1 MGLFTAPTPQPYGV
15 QSPIIQIN
23 QYPVWGEEVALALY
37 FTEVAGMLMAILGV
51 LEYTGKYPSMAKK
64 GGPVAFVSTIL
75 AFAFFAYD
83 LGRPLAGVSAPLEA
97 LANFYNSWMARGIIF
112 VSGLLLFSLLYTIS
126 VLFSVKK
133 VWLRVT
139 FATLGMLFGL
149 FSTVYSGFE
158 LAATT
163 GIPFWNNAGLPV
175 LFLAGGVFVGAGIG
189 YVLAFFTKGDE
200 GVMARRLMAKL
211 LAFSGIAELVSWFL
225 FLATVNYINVFDEVA
240 YDYLLSQATFYADLI
255 LSGLAVLISGVGYLF
270 SGPYLAVLFNPSLK
284 GQKALGGETKPA
296 DLPSALK
303 YAILVA
309 AIFAIVAAFLT
320 RADILFAGQYAYQ
333 TAPQTPFQ
341 IVSNQPIPIG
351 SFGWRG

>member
-15 QSPIIQIN
+15 QAPIIQIN
-23 QYPVWGEEVALALY
+23 QFPLWGEEVALALY

-51 LEYTGKYPSMAKK
+51 MEYTGKYPSMARK

-83 LGRPLAGVSAPLEA
+83 LGRPLAATASPLEA
-97 LANFYNSWMARGIIF
+97 LVYFTNSWMARGIIF

-126 VLFSVKK
+126 VLFSSKP
-133 VWLRVT
+133 WLRVT

-163 GIPFWNNAGLPV
+163 GVPFWNNAGLPV
-175 LFLAGGVFVGAGIG
+175 LFLAGGIFVGAGIG
-189 YVLAFFTKGDE
+189 YILAFVTKGDE
-200 GVMARRLMAKL
+200 GIMARRLMAKL
-211 LAFSGIAELVSWFL
+211 LAFSGIAELVSWFM

-240 YDYLLSQATFYADLI
+240 YDYLLSQVTFYLDLI

-270 SGPYLAVLFNPSLK
+270 SGPYIAVLLNPSLK
-284 GQKALGGETKPA
+284 QQKAIGGEARPS
-296 DLPSALK
+296 DLPTGLK
-303 YAILVA
+303 YALLIA